1 MASFTSILSAVGNG
15 LKKFFGVATEAAV
28 AAEPVIDVVFPGIA
42 PLYNLTVA
50 EVVKAES
57 AAIAAGQQNGTG
69 PQKLALVVQAITPVF
84 QEYAASTGIPWS
96 AQQAQTITNWVNAVV
111 ASLNAIPS
119 ASTPPAA

>member
-69 PQKLALVVQAITPVF
+69 QQKLALVVQAITPVF
-84 QEYAASTGIPWS
+84 REYAASTGIPS

>member
-57 AAIAAGQQNGTG
+57 VAIAAGQQNGTG
-69 PQKLALVVQAITPVF
+69 QQKLALVVQAITPVF
-84 QEYAASTGIPWS
+84 QEYAASTGIPS